1 MHLSVLFLAACLFFL
16 PTASANAAYWL
27 NGSPVESIDS
37 AASEQDLKELTP
49 QNEWYGR
56 FTDHPAGY
64 SLLIPS
70 SLQEDFTLSPV
81 RNVFFNDT
89 TRIEIYYDNFSGT
102 ENNSRDYISYGNR
115 FTLNTNDHTVLAEDS
130 RTINGLRAHILEWQ
144 RRPLA
149 HIENDKRYY
158 ASAEFVKNAK
168 EVYTVF
174 IKSSQPITNA
184 REIFSSFRLA
194 AQTGRAVYSKPL
206 LPARSAMNKET
217 AALFQSVFSAKAL
230 LSWGMFEPSAPETM
244 SYLTAIEEKL
254 NYPLNFIIRYHTLEE
269 RLPLRGLQQAYAAG
283 KVVELTF
290 QSIRPGNAVA
300 MSAAN
305 YRKDNASTIY
315 DILDGKYDAYL
326 DEYAQSLKEFNHPI
340 LFRLNNEMNGD
351 WCWYSAYFTNKDAA
365 MYIALWR
372 YLHDR
377 FRQAGVDNLI
387 WVWNPHD
394 VSRPDF
400 KWNHA
405 LVYYPGDEYVDV
417 VGMTGYNT
425 GTYFPGETWR
435 DFDDIYRPLYAEYS
449 QVFDK
454 PFMLTEF
461 AASSVGGD
469 KAAWTRNMFRQ
480 IRQYPNIKLAIWWS
494 GIDYDNNGQPGRIY
508 LLDEDETMTEVFRD
522 GFKAFPPVKL
532 NIPAA
537 EPKPGN
543 AK

>member
-1 MHLSVLFLAACLFFL
+1 MHRLLLLLVACLLLL
-16 PTASANAAYWL
+16 PATPAAATYWL
-27 NGSPVESIDS
+27 DGQLSDT
-37 AASEQDLKELTP
+37 SEAGPDQDLKETAP
-49 QNEWYGR
+49 HNQWYVR

-70 SLQEDFTLSPV
+70 SLREDFTLSPV
-81 RNVFFNDT
+81 RNVFYDET
-89 TRIEIYYDNFSGT
+89 LRIEIYHDDFSGT

-115 FTLNTNDHTVLAEDS
+115 FTLNRTDHTVLREANT
-130 RTINGLRAHILEWQ
+130 TIGGLRAHILEWT

-149 HIENDKRYY
+149 HVPNDRRFY
-158 ASAEFVKNAK
+158 ASAEFVSNSK
-168 EVYTVF
+168 EVYTV
-174 IKSSQPITNA
+174 ILKSSQPLTNA
-184 REIFSSFRLA
+184 QDIFNSFRI
-194 AQTGRAVYSKPL
+194 AQKSGTARFSKPL
-206 LPARSAMNKET
+206 LPARSSMNAET
-217 AALFQSVFSAKAL
+217 AALYRQVFSPKSP

-269 RLPLRGLQQAYAAG
+269 KLPLRGLQRAYDAG

-305 YRKDNASTIY
+305 YSKDNASVIY
-315 DILDGKYDAYL
+315 DILDGRYDDYL
-326 DEYAQSLKEFNHPI
+326 AEYAQGLKEFNHPI

-351 WCWYSAYFTNKDAA
+351 WCWYSAYYTNKDAEL
-365 MYIALWR
+365 YVALWR
-372 YLHDR
+372 YLHDK
-377 FRQAGVDNLI
+377 FSEAGVDNLI

-425 GTYFPGETWR
+425 GTYFPGEIWR
-435 DFDDIYRPLYAEYS
+435 DFDDIYRPLYQQYS

-469 KAAWTRNMFRQ
+469 KVAWTRNMFRQ

-508 LLDEDETMTEVFRD
+508 LLDEDDAMVDVFRE
-522 GFKAFPPVKL
+522 GLKGFPPLKL
-532 NIPAA
+532 TKPSQPATR
-537 EPKPGN
+537 
-543 AK
+543 